1 MYLTVWVADAW
12 ELMGLKGDTVTA
24 VAVVRL
30 GIVKLEAVF
39 VVVVVEMFV
48 KKPGC

>member
-1 MYLTVWVADAW
+1 VTVWMADAW
-12 ELMGLKGDTVTA
+12 KLMGLKGDTVTA

-30 GIVKLEAVF
+30 EIVKFVA